1 MVFEKI
7 EENFKEL
14 KEGNK
19 KFIKNGL
26 IDEDEALKL
35 FKIDNWRDYL
45 KLFDIASKVRDYF
58 KKEIEITSTIHITN
72 ICHVNPKCLYCG
84 FAAGT
89 SKEGYYKPFRLTD
102 EEIKKS
108 AIAIEESG
116 IKRVS
121 CSSAHG
127 YQGKEVLR
135 ALKIVKKYTNLE
147 VLVNAGADLTEE
159 AIKELKKYGV
169 DTICCN
175 LETIN
180 EELFKKVK
188 PGEELE
194 DRIRVCKL
202 VNKYNIE
209 LSTGLLI
216 GIGESYEDR
225 VNHLFYLKNELDV
238 GEIPIMG
245 FNPYK
250 GTPMENH
257 PKCSALEQAK
267 TIAIT
272 RLLFPDIR
280 ITSPTPTIGAELV
293 QFALFGGA
301 SNIATVIP
309 KNHPMNVKG
318 VGNPKTGNLEEVV
331 KMIMDLGLKP
341 KLDWKKYEK
350 YLKIYENKK

>member
-1 MVFEKI
+1 MV
-7 EENFKEL
+7 
-14 KEGNK
+14 
-19 KFIKNGL
+19 
-26 IDEDEALKL
+26 
-35 FKIDNWRDYL
+35 
-45 KLFDIASKVRDYF
+45 
-58 KKEIEITSTIHITN
+58 
-72 ICHVNPKCLYCG
+72 
-84 FAAGT
+84 
-89 SKEGYYKPFRLTD
+89 
-102 EEIKKS
+102 
-108 AIAIEESG
+108 
-116 IKRVS
+116 
-121 CSSAHG
+121 
-127 YQGKEVLR
+127 R

-159 AIKELKKYGV
+159 SIKELKKYGI

-175 LETIN
+175 LETVN

-202 VNKYNIE
+202 VNKYDIE

-225 VNHLFYLKNELDV
+225 VEHLFYLKNELVV
-238 GEIPIMG
+238 GEVPIMG

-272 RLLFPDIR
+272 RLIFPNIR

-341 KLDWKKYEK
+341 KLDWEK
-350 YLKIYENKK
+350 YRRYLEVYGR